1 MNPAPGSQAH
11 PSMTASKDAG
21 DAPRQSSEP
30 LLQVSNLKVSFRT
43 DEGQVQAVRGISFD
57 VREGETVAIV
67 GESGSGKSVTNL
79 AMMGLIPQPPGQV
92 DSGTA
97 LFQGRDLLKM
107 SDRELQSIRGRHVS
121 MIFQDPMTALNPLM
135 TIEQQ
140 MTEMTRLHLSL
151 TKKEAAARAVDMLGL
166 VGITSPEK
174 RLRDYPHQFSG
185 GMRQRVMIAMAL
197 SCEPEL
203 LIADEP
209 TTALDVTIQAQI
221 MDLLADLQERKGTA
235 IVLITHDL
243 GVVAG
248 VADRV
253 MVMYAGRIVEKANVN
268 DLFASPKHP
277 YTLGLLGSLPRF
289 DTDRHEKLLA
299 IPGGP
304 PDMSEPILGCSFS
317 PRCNFVQPVCQRED
331 PSLQLKAEP
340 TGAANLPV
348 VQPHLAACHVEVP
361 S

>member
-1 MNPAPGSQAH
+1 
-11 PSMTASKDAG
+11 MTSSKPTAERENA
-21 DAPRQSSEP
+21 APREGNQP
-30 LLQVSNLKVSFRT
+30 LLQVADLKVSFKT

-107 SDRELQSIRGRHVS
+107 SDRELQSVRGRHVS

-253 MVMYAGRIVEKANVN
+253 MVMYAGRIVEKADVN

-317 PRCNFVQPVCQRED
+317 PRCDFVQPVCHRED
-331 PSLQLKAEP
+331 PTLQLKAEP

-361 S
+361 T